1 MLDDVDAFGPKAPP
15 RLGLTGNPLWR
26 KGKIGFLAR
35 SALTSIVSETCPG
48 ATQQRTASSEQRAA
62 MGSLETRASKGAC
75 VTERQGWH
83 ECLRRIQAASQSAAA
98 GIQTSCGILSSIC
111 GCNPEYP
118 R

>member
-1 MLDDVDAFGPKAPP
+1 MA
-15 RLGLTGNPLWR
+15 
-26 KGKIGFLAR
+26 FLAR
-35 SALTSIVSETCPG
+35 SALKSIVLETCPD

-98 GIQTSCGILSSIC
+98 GIQTSHSTPGCPAILELTRTPFCIPHSYRLTERS
-111 GCNPEYP
+111 GV
-118 R
+118 RLLMSR